1 VDCRHQNKHA
11 TIETRDQA
19 LRHNNIMRH
28 NENFSH
34 YFKILGIEPSSDWQ
48 QVRKAYRHKA
58 RIWHPDR
65 LPDID
70 NLRSQAEE
78 KFKDVNNAFHTLSA
92 YHRRH
97 GRLPKVQTA
106 AQKNR
111 HRIKSHTENTAKTST
126 LTTKKRIKQ
135 WLARPLTRRLLI
147 ATALLMIAYGLWPS
161 IPIETTTTNSS
172 QSTIT
177 EQNRPHFITYGSSV
191 SEVYEIQGAP
201 TRTLGSVWLYGSSQI
216 LFENG
221 VVVGWEENADTPL
234 KTLDATP
241 SAAIKIS
248 R

>member
-1 VDCRHQNKHA
+1 
-11 TIETRDQA
+11 
-19 LRHNNIMRH
+19 MRH

-97 GRLPKVQTA
+97 GRLPKVHTA
-106 AQKNR
+106 EQKNR
-111 HRIKSHTENTAKTST
+111 HKAKAHTPNTAKSST
-126 LTTKKRIKQ
+126 LTTKKRIKR
-135 WLARPLTRRLLI
+135 WMARPLTRRLLI
-147 ATALLMIAYGLWPS
+147 AAALLMIAYGLWPS
-161 IPIETTTTNSS
+161 IPNETTAKDNQDDIT
-172 QSTIT
+172 T
-177 EQNRPHFITYGSSV
+177 EQSRPRFITYGSSV
-191 SEVYEIQGAP
+191 SDVYEIQGTP

-221 VVVGWEENADTPL
+221 VVIGWEENADTAL
-234 KTLDATP
+234 KTQEVKP